1 MSAIATP
8 TRTALLHRGVEL
20 ASLTDPMVQALQ
32 ASPVGTTMVRRVQ
45 WKSTHAWDLVAADLT
60 VALQHVQTVL
70 AAADLSPPAG
80 NEVLDVF
87 HPTTQARLATVA
99 RPLARVLGMEMH
111 SAHLLLRR
119 GEHVCLQRRSL
130 SKPVDPGLWD
140 TTVGGTRRAGQSIW
154 DTLEREMQE
163 EAGLA
168 LHQLMALTP
177 VRPFVFRGEARYGDY
192 PAYQHERVWL
202 WIAELADP
210 AWEPHCADGEVMAF
224 DWVPWRDLLQAPFRW
239 EPTHELQAIMADPQ
253 VQTVLSTQ
261 AKDGDRTGA

>member
-1 MSAIATP
+1 MHAIATP

-20 ASLTDPMVQALQ
+20 AALTGPMVQALR
-32 ASPVGTTMVRRVQ
+32 ASPACAAMLRPVQ
-45 WKSTHAWDLVAADLT
+45 WNNAQAWDLVATDLT
-60 VALQHVQTVL
+60 MVLQDVQTVL
-70 AAADLSPPAG
+70 AAQDLSPPAG
-80 NEVLDVF
+80 DEAVDVF
-87 HPTTQARLATVA
+87 HPATQGRLATVA

-140 TTVGGTRRAGQSIW
+140 TTVGGTCRAGQGIW

-168 LHQLMALTP
+168 QHQLRAL
-177 VRPFVFRGEARYGDY
+177 RPAHQFVFRGEARYAGY

-202 WIAELADP
+202 WIAELADS

-224 DWVPWRDLLQAPFRW
+224 DWVPWRDLLQTPSRW
-239 EPTHELQAIMADPQ
+239 QSTHELQAILADPQ
-253 VQTVLSTQ
+253 VQRTLSG
-261 AKDGDRTGA
+261 KFIDGERS